1 MKRVLCI
8 CCLTLSVMALHA
20 KGIQEELRLADEK
33 ARLSY
38 ALGLVIGA
46 DLQPAGLD
54 LDYAA
59 FAEGLKTAIE
69 KGEAPFSQDEAM
81 EIVQTALQVAMEK
94 RAEENRVKEAQFLSE
109 NSARPEVRTT
119 TSGLQYEV
127 LVEGE
132 GEKPGPADMVRVD
145 YEGSLTDGTVFDSSY
160 SRGQSEDIPLDQVIP
175 GWAEGLTLMGVG
187 SKYRLYIPS
196 SLAYGETGAGLLIPP
211 YSTIVFTV
219 ELLEI
224 IKEPEE

>member
-1 MKRVLCI
+1 MKKTLCI

-38 ALGLVIGA
+38 ALGLAIGE

-69 KGEAPFSQDEAM
+69 KGEALFSQDEAM
-81 EIVQTALQVAMEK
+81 EIVQTALQAAMEK
-94 RAEENRVKEAQFLSE
+94 RAEENRMEEAQFLSE

-119 TSGLQYEV
+119 ASGLQYEV

-196 SLAYGETGAGLLIPP
+196 SLAYGAQGGGPIPP

>member
-1 MKRVLCI
+1 
-8 CCLTLSVMALHA
+8 MALHA

>member
-1 MKRVLCI
+1 MKKAFCL
-8 CCLTLSVMALHA
+8 CCLALSVMALYA
-20 KGIQEELRLADEK
+20 KGIQEDIRLADEK

-38 ALGLVIGA
+38 ALGLAIGA
-46 DLQPAGLD
+46 DLEPAGLE

-59 FAEGLKTAIE
+59 FAEGLKAAIE
-69 KGEAPFSQDEAM
+69 GGEALFSEDEAM
-81 EIVQTALQVAMEK
+81 EIVQTALQAAIEK
-94 RAEENRVKEAQFLSE
+94 RAGENRAKEARYLSE

-119 TSGLQYEV
+119 ASGLQYEV
-127 LVEGE
+127 LIEGE
-132 GEKPGPADMVRVD
+132 GEKPGPADMVRVN

-160 SRGQSEDIPLDQVIP
+160 SRGESEDIPLDQVIS

-196 SLAYGETGAGLLIPP
+196 SLAYGEIGAGQLIPP

-224 IKEPEE
+224 VKEPEE